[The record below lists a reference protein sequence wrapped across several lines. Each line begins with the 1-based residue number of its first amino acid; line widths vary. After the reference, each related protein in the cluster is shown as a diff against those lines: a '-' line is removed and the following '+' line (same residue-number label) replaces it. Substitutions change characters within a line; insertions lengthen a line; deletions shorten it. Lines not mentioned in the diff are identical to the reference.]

1 MLKQFHC
8 SNSSPKPSMPLLQ
21 AEQTLGTVLLDIS
34 SMHAVCQQSITGLD
48 SIVEQALHAHLRA
61 QSSSQQ
67 NLGQSKKCMRDCKQ
81 HASLMAPNTISI
93 ACYTLSSQQRLV

>member
-67 NLGQSKKCMRDCKQ
+67 NLGQSTTPGVAVTSSAHNKF
-81 HASLMAPNTISI
+81 NSI
-93 ACYTLSSQQRLV
+93 HV